1 MTNQSNLEAHVK
13 HLVQNWN
20 EAKKAEKIANE
31 LRLVAETE
39 LLAALGDNLKP
50 TGVTSFDVNGQF
62 KLKITRKMTES
73 WDQTELAKLHNEMD
87 VWPFAIEW
95 KLERDRFTVME
106 RDHPEAFKKLRRALT
121 VKEAKPSFVV
131 EEK

>member
-1 MTNQSNLEAHVK
+1 MTTNLEAHVK
-13 HLVQNWN
+13 HLVQNWVD
-20 EAKKAEKIANE
+20 AKKAEKIANE
-31 LRLVAETE
+31 LRLLAEAE
-39 LLAALGDNLKP
+39 LLSALGDDLKP
-50 TGVTSFDVNGQF
+50 TGVTNFDVNGQY
-62 KLKITRKMTES
+62 KLKITRKLNES
-73 WDQTELAKLHNEMD
+73 WDQNVLAKLRDELE

-106 RDHPEAFKKLRRALT
+106 RDYPSEFKRLRTALT

>member
-1 MTNQSNLEAHVK
+1 MTTNLEAHVK
-13 HLVQNWN
+13 HLVQNWVD
-20 EAKKAEKIANE
+20 AKKAEKIANE
-31 LRLVAETE
+31 LRLLAEAE
-39 LLAALGDNLKP
+39 LLSALNGDLKP
-50 TGVTSFDVNGQF
+50 AGVTSFDVNGQY

-73 WDQTELAKLHNEMD
+73 WDQSVLAKLRDELE

-106 RDHPEAFKKLRRALT
+106 RDYPSEFRRLRTALT

>member
-1 MTNQSNLEAHVK
+1 MTTNLEVHVK
-13 HLVQNWN
+13 HLVQNWVD
-20 EAKKAEKIANE
+20 AKKAEKIANE
-31 LRLVAETE
+31 LRLLAEAE
-39 LLAALGDNLKP
+39 LLSALNGDLKP
-50 TGVTSFDVNGQF
+50 TGVTSFDVNGQY

-73 WDQTELAKLHNEMD
+73 WDQSVLAKLRDELE

-106 RDHPEAFKKLRRALT
+106 RDYPSEFKRLRTALT

>member
-1 MTNQSNLEAHVK
+1 MTTNLEAHVK
-13 HLVQNWN
+13 HLVQNWVD
-20 EAKKAEKIANE
+20 AKKAEKIANE
-31 LRLVAETE
+31 LRLLAEAE
-39 LLAALGDNLKP
+39 LLSALNGDLKP
-50 TGVTSFDVNGQF
+50 TGVTSFDVNGQY

-73 WDQTELAKLHNEMD
+73 WDQSVLAKLRDELE

-106 RDHPEAFKKLRRALT
+106 RDYPSEFKRLRTALT